1 MTRYPS
7 MDSEWR
13 ASRAYESLR
22 GRGAASRAAVPA
34 RLRRALAPAA
44 DVAAVAVAVAVA
56 AAVAGDTLPPASTSA
71 PSHIDLPV
79 NEGNQELARLLGR
92 VALRD
97 PAAFRA
103 LYRLTSGHLLGLAV
117 GIVER
122 RDRAE
127 DVLQEAFMN
136 VWHGAAGY
144 RPDVAAPMTW
154 LINIVRNKAIDK
166 LRVGKAERAATVE
179 LDDEA
184 MALPDAPERQPQ
196 ALLEESLKR
205 ARIDACM
212 AQLGAAQRQAI
223 ALAYYQGLVHTEI
236 AETLGAPL
244 GTVKAWVRRGMDR
257 LKGCLEQAGVS
268 AA

>member
-1 MTRYPS
+1 
-7 MDSEWR
+7 MD
-13 ASRAYESLR
+13 
-22 GRGAASRAAVPA
+22 
-34 RLRRALAPAA
+34 
-44 DVAAVAVAVAVA
+44 
-56 AAVAGDTLPPASTSA
+56 
-71 PSHIDLPV
+71 
-79 NEGNQELARLLGR
+79 EGNQRLAALLAR

-97 PAAFRA
+97 QAAFREV
-103 LYRLTSGHLLGLAV
+103 YRLTSAHLLGLAA
-117 GIVER
+117 GILDR

-136 VWHGAAGY
+136 VWHNAAAY
-144 RPDVAAPMTW
+144 RADVATPMTW

-166 LRVGKAERAATVE
+166 LRVGKAERASTVE

-184 MALPDAPERQPQ
+184 LALPDAPERQPQ
-196 ALLEESLKR
+196 YLMDESLKR
-205 ARIDACM
+205 ARIDRCM
-212 AQLGAAQRQAI
+212 AELSAAQRQAI

-257 LKGCLEQAGVS
+257 LKGCLEQAGLT